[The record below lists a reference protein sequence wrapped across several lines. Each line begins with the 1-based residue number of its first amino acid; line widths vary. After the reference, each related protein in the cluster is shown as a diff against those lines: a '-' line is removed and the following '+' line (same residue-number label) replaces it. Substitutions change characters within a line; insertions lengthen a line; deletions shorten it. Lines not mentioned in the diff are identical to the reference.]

1 MYKWQYDEMK
11 QVGID
16 FTDFENIEYYDSNMQ
31 KIRDFKREHE
41 TIFNYI
47 DISPEKTI
55 IEFGTGTGKFALEA
69 AKRCSK
75 VYAVDISKT
84 MLDVV
89 KNKAKDK
96 DIKNIE
102 FCHAGFLTYENIE
115 KVDAI
120 VTQLALHHLPDF
132 WKMVALR
139 RMSDMLKDGG
149 KLYLS
154 DVVYYFD
161 IDNHAQS
168 FDDWIENIR
177 MTVGEKWI
185 NDAVVTIRDEYPT
198 MGFIMEELI
207 SRSGFHIDC
216 IHHNEG
222 FFTSYTCRKI

>member
-16 FTDFENIEYYDSNMQ
+16 FTDLENIEYYDSNMQ
-31 KIRDFKREHE
+31 KIRDFKKEYE

-55 IEFGTGTGKFALEA
+55 IEFGTGTGEFALEA
-69 AKRCSK
+69 AKWCSK

-84 MLDVV
+84 MLDVA
-89 KNKAKDK
+89 KNKAKNR

-102 FCHAGFLTYENIE
+102 FCNAGFLTYENVE

-132 WKMVALR
+132 WKMIALR
-139 RMSDMLKDGG
+139 RMVNMLKDGG
-149 KLYLS
+149 KLYLA

-161 IDNHAQS
+161 IDNHIQS
-168 FDDWIENIR
+168 FNEWIEKIR
-177 MTVGEKWI
+177 IIVGEKWI
-185 NDAVVTIRDEYPT
+185 NDAIITIKEEYPT
-198 MGFIMEELI
+198 LGFLMEELI
-207 SRSGFHIDC
+207 SRSGFHIDG
-216 IHHNEG
+216 IYHDEG
-222 FFTSYTCRKI
+222 FITAYKCRKI

>member
-16 FTDFENIEYYDSNMQ
+16 FTDLENIEYYDSNMQ
-31 KIRDFKREHE
+31 KIRDFKKEYE

-55 IEFGTGTGKFALEA
+55 IEFGTGTGEFALEV
-69 AKRCSK
+69 AKMCSK
-75 VYAVDISKT
+75 VYAVDVSKT
-84 MLDVV
+84 MLDVA
-89 KNKAKDK
+89 KNKAKNR

-102 FCHAGFLTYENIE
+102 FCNAGFLTYENVA

-139 RMSDMLKDGG
+139 RMSNMLKDGG
-149 KLYLS
+149 KLYLA

-161 IDNHAQS
+161 IDNHIQS
-168 FDDWIENIR
+168 FNEWIEEIR
-177 MTVGEKWI
+177 IIVGEKWI
-185 NDAVVTIRDEYPT
+185 NDAIITIKEEYPT
-198 MGFIMEELI
+198 LGFLMEELI
-207 SRSGFHIDC
+207 SRSGFHIDG
-216 IHHNEG
+216 IYHNEG
-222 FFTSYTCRKI
+222 FFTVYTCRKI

>member
-16 FTDFENIEYYDSNMQ
+16 FTDLENIEYYDSNMQ
-31 KIRDFKREHE
+31 KIRDFKKEYE

-55 IEFGTGTGKFALEA
+55 IEFGTGTGEFALEA
-69 AKRCSK
+69 AKWCSK

-84 MLDVV
+84 MLDVA
-89 KNKAKDK
+89 KNKAKNI

-102 FCHAGFLTYENIE
+102 FCNAGFLTYENVE

-132 WKMVALR
+132 WKMIALR
-139 RMSDMLKDGG
+139 RMVNMLKDGG
-149 KLYLS
+149 KLYLA

-161 IDNHAQS
+161 IDNHIQS
-168 FDDWIENIR
+168 FNEWIEKIR
-177 MTVGEKWI
+177 IIVGENWI
-185 NDAVVTIRDEYPT
+185 NDAIITIKEEYPT
-198 MGFIMEELI
+198 LGFLMEELI
-207 SRSGFHIDC
+207 SRSGFHIDG
-216 IHHNEG
+216 IYHDEG
-222 FFTSYTCRKI
+222 FITAYKCRK